1 MEGKVIL
8 SSSDGQVFEVDMKVA
23 MISQTLSNM
32 LKDTEDTG
40 SETAP
45 IKLANVSSRIFNL
58 IIEYGKY
65 HVEAQKSDTSEPTA
79 DLKKRVRELVADDKD
94 TFFQLMIA
102 ANFLHIQS
110 LLDLSY
116 QIVAEDIAAC
126 KDQQMIR
133 QKYNIENDYSPEEEE
148 EVLKL
153 HNIFE

>member
-23 MISQTLSNM
+23 MISQILSNM
-32 LKDTEDTG
+32 LKDTGDTG
-40 SETAP
+40 SETP

-65 HVEAQKSDTSEPTA
+65 HVEAQKSDTSEPTV

-94 TFFQLMIA
+94 TLFQLMIA

-126 KDQQMIR
+126 KDQEMIR
-133 QKYNIENDYSPEEEE
+133 QKYNIENDYSPDEEE
-148 EVLKL
+148 EVLRL

>member
-8 SSSDGQVFEVDMKVA
+8 SSSDGQVFAVDMKVA

-32 LKDTEDTG
+32 LKDTG
-40 SETAP
+40 
-45 IKLANVSSRIFNL
+45 I
-58 IIEYGKY
+58 
-65 HVEAQKSDTSEPTA
+65 Q
-79 DLKKRVRELVADDKD
+79 
-94 TFFQLMIA
+94 A

-116 QIVAEDIAAC
+116 QIVVEDIAAC
-126 KDQQMIR
+126 KDQQIIR
-133 QKYNIENDYSPEEEE
+133 QKYNIENDFSPEEEE

>member
-1 MEGKVIL
+1 
-8 SSSDGQVFEVDMKVA
+8 

-45 IKLANVSSRIFNL
+45 IKLGNVSSRIFNL
-58 IIEYGKY
+58 IIEYGKH

-94 TFFQLMIA
+94 TLFQLMIA
-102 ANFLHIQS
+102 ANFIHIQS

-116 QIVAEDIAAC
+116 QIVADDIAAC

-148 EVLKL
+148 VVLKL